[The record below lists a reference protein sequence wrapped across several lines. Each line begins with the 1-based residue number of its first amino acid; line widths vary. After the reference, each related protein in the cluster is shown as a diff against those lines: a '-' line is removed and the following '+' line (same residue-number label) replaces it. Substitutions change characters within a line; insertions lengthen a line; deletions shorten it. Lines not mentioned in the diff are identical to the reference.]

1 MTCYHP
7 GRLMT
12 VCGNVNMLWSAPL
25 QMGIAVSMLWLALG
39 PCVCGGLA
47 VMLLLIPLQVRVR
60 VWVRVRAR
68 VRARVRVRVRVNP
81 NPNPNLLIPLQVLTA
96 PLESLHLPWLHL
108 LRLHLLR
115 LHLLRLHLLWLHL
128 RSAPTAEPH
137 QMPIPRRLPSP

>member
-1 MTCYHP
+1 
-7 GRLMT
+7 MT

-68 VRARVRVRVRVNP
+68 VRVITHTR
-81 NPNPNLLIPLQVLTA
+81 PL
-96 PLESLHLPWLHL
+96 
-108 LRLHLLR
+108 R
-115 LHLLRLHLLWLHL
+115 
-128 RSAPTAEPH
+128 
-137 QMPIPRRLPSP
+137 MPPR

>member
-1 MTCYHP
+1 MTSHHP

-68 VRARVRVRVRVNP
+68 VRVITHTR
-81 NPNPNLLIPLQVLTA
+81 PL
-96 PLESLHLPWLHL
+96 
-108 LRLHLLR
+108 R
-115 LHLLRLHLLWLHL
+115 
-128 RSAPTAEPH
+128 
-137 QMPIPRRLPSP
+137 MPPR

>member
-1 MTCYHP
+1 MTSHHP

-47 VMLLLIPLQVRVR
+47 VMLLLIPLQV
-60 VWVRVRAR
+60 
-68 VRARVRVRVRVNP
+68 
-81 NPNPNLLIPLQVLTA
+81 LTA
-96 PLESLHLPWLHL
+96 PLESLRLPW
-108 LRLHLLR
+108 
-115 LHLLRLHLLWLHL
+115 LHLLWLHL

-137 QMPIPRRLPSP
+137 QMPIPCLLPSP

>member
-1 MTCYHP
+1 MTSYHP

-47 VMLLLIPLQVRVR
+47 VMLLLIPLQV
-60 VWVRVRAR
+60 
-68 VRARVRVRVRVNP
+68 
-81 NPNPNLLIPLQVLTA
+81 LTS
-96 PLESLHLPWLHL
+96 PLESLRLPWLHL
-108 LRLHLLR
+108 LRLY
-115 LHLLRLHLLWLHL
+115 LLWLHL

-137 QMPIPRRLPSP
+137 QMPIPRLLPSP